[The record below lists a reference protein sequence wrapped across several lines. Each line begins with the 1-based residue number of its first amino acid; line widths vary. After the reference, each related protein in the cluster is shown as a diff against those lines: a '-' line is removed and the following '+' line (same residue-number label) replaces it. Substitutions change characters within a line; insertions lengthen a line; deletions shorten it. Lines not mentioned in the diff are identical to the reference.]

1 MSQRMGDSVW
11 SKLKKT
17 EAQMVALRLE
27 AEERRCRTKASPC
40 PKPTTNPFS
49 NPLSWEFSRTSA

>member
-40 PKPTTNPFS
+40 PKPNHEPV
-49 NPLSWEFSRTSA
+49 L